1 MGHMEARGLWK
12 LFVVAAMRWPARRI
26 SHPHLFVLARTGIFA
41 SMLATLPP
49 RPRRP
54 QAHGV
59 ADTRFCSSFLQPRLC
74 FAEGSHPSSQLRVAA
89 VRRECSCRS
98 RSLPP
103 PMIATCRALQ
113 AKCHPERG
121 NAVRDWDRGHSRER
135 ITLRGEE
142 AGDSCAF
149 RHHLLHR
156 LLQAVLY
163 LLVSRGLSQSRL
175 DLI

>member
-1 MGHMEARGLWK
+1 MGHMDARGLW
-12 LFVVAAMRWPARRI
+12 PARII

-59 ADTRFCSSFLQPRLC
+59 ADTRFCSLFLQPRLC
-74 FAEGSHPSSQLRVAA
+74 FAEGSHPSSQIRVAA

-98 RSLPP
+98 RSLLP

-113 AKCHPERG
+113 AKCHPEHG
-121 NAVRDWDRGHSRER
+121 NVVRDWERSQSRVK
-135 ITLRGEE
+135 ISMGGEE
-142 AGDSCAF
+142 ARHSSELL
-149 RHHLLHR
+149 HHLLGC
-156 LLQAVLY
+156 V
-163 LLVSRGLSQSRL
+163 VSYTSSSPGASAAREVFRWVRSREFL
-175 DLI
+175 